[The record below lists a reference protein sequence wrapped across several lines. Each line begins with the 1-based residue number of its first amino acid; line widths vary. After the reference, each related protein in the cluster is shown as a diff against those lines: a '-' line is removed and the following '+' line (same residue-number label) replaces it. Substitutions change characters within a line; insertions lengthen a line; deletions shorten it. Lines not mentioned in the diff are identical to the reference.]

1 MQPFKSSSFFK
12 EKVFL
17 LLNSTNQVKYG
28 YLSRQ
33 IFGGK
38 QQKRYFGKERMQQI
52 CNEKPYIHIHV
63 PIIFRLLMHSRMF
76 TSENRLNIGILKYNS
91 INKSI
96 LNIKALLPLSLI
108 NTNLKQ
114 YKMTT

>member
-1 MQPFKSSSFFK
+1 
-12 EKVFL
+12 
-17 LLNSTNQVKYG
+17 
-28 YLSRQ
+28 
-33 IFGGK
+33 
-38 QQKRYFGKERMQQI
+38 
-52 CNEKPYIHIHV
+52 
-63 PIIFRLLMHSRMF
+63 MHSRMF

-108 NTNLKQ
+108 KTNLKQ